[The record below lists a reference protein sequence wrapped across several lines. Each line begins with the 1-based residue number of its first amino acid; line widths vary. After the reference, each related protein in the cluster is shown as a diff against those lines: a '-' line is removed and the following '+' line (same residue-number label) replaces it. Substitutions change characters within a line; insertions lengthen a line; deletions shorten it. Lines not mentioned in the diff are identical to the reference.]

1 MTLQR
6 KNKKEPEAL
15 FFYLSKFTDIK
26 EVSYNICILN
36 KGGENMEE
44 FIKDPGGSKVISD
57 PGTGIGIFDPGPGG
71 GYTTDPGGGW
81 RKEPGGLRK

>member
-1 MTLQR
+1 MIACMPNFCKR
-6 KNKKEPEAL
+6 
-15 FFYLSKFTDIK
+15 KFTDIE
-26 EVSYNICILN
+26 EVSYNIYTQ
-36 KGGENMEE
+36 KEGENEIMKCY
-44 FIKDPGGSKVISD
+44 IKDPGGSKVISD

>member
-1 MTLQR
+1 MNQAVAVGNTT
-6 KNKKEPEAL
+6 KNLGRVYKTKGDNEMKR
-15 FFYLSKFTDIK
+15 YIK
-26 EVSYNICILN
+26 E
-36 KGGENMEE
+36 
-44 FIKDPGGSKVISD
+44 PGGSKIISD

>member
-44 FIKDPGGSKVISD
+44 FTKDPGGHRVAD
-57 PGTGIGIFDPGPGG
+57 PGVGWHNEPGG
-71 GYTTDPGGGW
+71 GGLKNNTDSGGW
-81 RKEPGGLRK
+81 